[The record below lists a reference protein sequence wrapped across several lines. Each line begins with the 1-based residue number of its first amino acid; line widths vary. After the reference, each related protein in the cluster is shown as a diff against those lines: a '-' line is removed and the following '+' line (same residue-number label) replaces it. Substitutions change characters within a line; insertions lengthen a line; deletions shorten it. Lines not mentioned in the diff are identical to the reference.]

1 MSQNLN
7 LLRQNYCT
15 PATVTGKITHEL
27 FPLEKEC
34 DEGKALLAKAP
45 APLLDVQEFD
55 PSGLEQTYRDE
66 VTGAELPVFAVFNLE
81 GKKQCTV
88 EITTELLRIAGESTS
103 LQARLPF
110 DKSQAFVR
118 QINERRT
125 KVERAISAIAGI
137 LGILP
142 AFAYLWSRLTG
153 TPAGTASLYFL
164 EAWALSTV
172 LLYLV
177 GVYLLERF
185 APFKKL
191 VITAEFNGILPRE
204 AREKARAARDHFDN
218 LYLIVDQQYRWKSE
232 LLPDPAPRSLDP
244 LLVGE
249 VMQAGESKF
258 FMIHQFELTE
268 AERYVADE
276 FAVKLT

>member
-1 MSQNLN
+1 
-7 LLRQNYCT
+7 
-15 PATVTGKITHEL
+15 
-27 FPLEKEC
+27 
-34 DEGKALLAKAP
+34 
-45 APLLDVQEFD
+45 
-55 PSGLEQTYRDE
+55 
-66 VTGAELPVFAVFNLE
+66 
-81 GKKQCTV
+81 
-88 EITTELLRIAGESTS
+88 
-103 LQARLPF
+103 
-110 DKSQAFVR
+110 
-118 QINERRT
+118 
-125 KVERAISAIAGI
+125 
-137 LGILP
+137 LP

>member
-15 PATVTGKITHEL
+15 PATVTGKITHDL

-66 VTGAELPVFAVFNLE
+66 VTGAELPVFAVFNME

-88 EITTELLRIAGESTS
+88 EITTELLRIAGEPTS

-110 DKSQAFVR
+110 NKSQAFVR
-118 QINERRT
+118 QMNERRT
-125 KVERAISAIAGI
+125 KVERSLSAIAGI
-137 LGILP
+137 LGMLP
-142 AFAYLWSRLTG
+142 AFAYLWCRMTG
-153 TPAGTASLYFL
+153 TPGATAPVYFL
-164 EAWALSTV
+164 EAWALSTT

-185 APFKKL
+185 YPLKKL

-204 AREKARAARDHFDN
+204 ARERARAARDHFDN
-218 LYLIVDQQYRWKSE
+218 LYLIVDQQHRWKSE

-249 VMQAGESKF
+249 VSLVGKSEF

-268 AERYVADE
+268 AERYLADE

>member
-1 MSQNLN
+1 
-7 LLRQNYCT
+7 
-15 PATVTGKITHEL
+15 
-27 FPLEKEC
+27 LEKEC

-125 KVERAISAIAGI
+125 KIERAISAIAGI